1 DKMANECNACKKT
14 GIDLKKC
21 SKCQTTLY
29 CSRDCQ
35 KADWKSHKKVCNSNA
50 QNHLPDK
57 IGCFDVTHNDGLKIS
72 PPVALMGPSTNRT
85 PVSMNASG
93 STTVRRRT
101 SDYVKFDG
109 LAEAGSV
116 QGGATDPESS
126 FRRFLQAVEA
136 KPELLPPWWDD
147 TKKEACVQLGR
158 SGDAWSHL
166 RRAVEKAEVVEHYG
180 DTSFAMQLR
189 LFGEQVFGHT
199 PGTFGNGAQV
209 IEGMMRMEVPSD
221 LVWSR
226 AHLGF

>member
-1 DKMANECNACKKT
+1 MANECNTCKKT

-35 KADWKSHKKVCNSNA
+35 KADWKSHKK
-50 QNHLPDK
+50 
-57 IGCFDVTHNDGLKIS
+57 S
-72 PPVALMGPSTNRT
+72 PPRGLDGPIYKPYTHLHERKWLHDR
-85 PVSMNASG
+85 PEKDVYRLLIDCYRMRMA
-93 STTVRRRT
+93 
-101 SDYVKFDG
+101 DYVKFDG

-116 QGGATDPESS
+116 QGGAADPEPS
-126 FRRFLQAVEA
+126 FRCFLQAVEA

-147 TKKEACVQLGR
+147 VKKEACVQLGR
-158 SGDAWSHL
+158 SGDDWSRL
-166 RRAVEKAEVVEHYG
+166 RCAVEKDEVVEHYG

-189 LFGEQVFGHT
+189 LFGEQVFGNT

-209 IEGMMRMEVPSD
+209 IEGMMRMEAPSD